1 MYQQLLERLRTGEIS
16 KGEFVQLLYEAF
28 RTEGSFSDPIA
39 VADRWMEMNLTKEE
53 RDAPDS
59 YHVPG
64 RGQYPRDTVADVP
77 PPGRAATTPWGETV
91 AGRPTQ
97 PQAFRRFLSLSP
109 FAQSPALSQA
119 ASALY
124 PLAQTQFGLQPPI
137 GGAGGAGEF
146 GDFLSGGNFLRGAGL
161 ANRLSR
167 LAGILPGITYDVE
180 GNPVP
185 GFLPEENPLGAAL
198 GERFG
203 TPAGAFEAFSLPT
216 IQQATGVGRDL
227 LTNAFNRFQTRW
239 MAQNPNASAEQVAR
253 LFRYGL

>member
-1 MYQQLLERLRTGEIS
+1 MYERLLARFRAGEMS
-16 KGEFVQLLYEAF
+16 KGEFLQLLYEAF

-39 VADRWMEMNLTKEE
+39 VADRWMEMNLSEEE
-53 RDAPDS
+53 RDAPDT

-64 RGQYPRDTVADVP
+64 RGLTPSVADVP
-77 PPGRAATTPWGETV
+77 IPGQAATTPWGETV

-124 PLAQTQFGLQPPI
+124 PLAQTQFGLQPPVA
-137 GGAGGAGEF
+137 GAGGAGEF
-146 GDFLSGGNFLRGAGL
+146 GDFLSGGRFLRGAGL
-161 ANRLSR
+161 ANRLSQ
-167 LAGILPGITYDVE
+167 LAGILPQITYDVE

>member
-1 MYQQLLERLRTGEIS
+1 MYERLLARFRAGEMS
-16 KGEFVQLLYEAF
+16 KGEFLQLLYEAF
-28 RTEGSFSDPIA
+28 EGEGSWVNPRE
-39 VADRWMEMNLTKEE
+39 VADRWISMNLSEEE
-53 RDAPDS
+53 RDAPDT

-64 RGQYPRDTVADVP
+64 GVLAPPVAGVP
-77 PPGRAATTPWGETV
+77 PPGQAATTPWGETV

-137 GGAGGAGEF
+137 GGEGAGQF
-146 GDFLSGGNFLRGAGL
+146 GDFLSGGNFLRGDAL
-161 ANRLSR
+161 QNRLNT
-167 LAGILPGITYDVE
+167 LAGILPQLSYDPE

-185 GFLPEENPLGAAL
+185 GFLPETDPMGAAL

-203 TPAGAFEAFSLPT
+203 TPGGAFEAFSLPT

-239 MAQNPNASAEQVAR
+239 QAQNPNASAAQVAR

>member
-1 MYQQLLERLRTGEIS
+1 MYQQLLSRFRAGEMS
-16 KGEFVQLLYEAF
+16 KGEFLDLLFAAF
-28 RTEGSFSDPIA
+28 EESGSWGANSRT
-39 VADRWMEMNLTKEE
+39 VADAWIKRNMTPEE
-53 RDAPDS
+53 QEATED
-59 YHVPG
+59 YHIAGGVTE
-64 RGQYPRDTVADVP
+64 TVADVP
-77 PPGRAATTPWGETV
+77 IPGQAMTTPWGETV
-91 AGRPTQ
+91 SGRPTQ

-137 GGAGGAGEF
+137 SGEGAGQF
-146 GDFLSGGNFLRGAGL
+146 GDFLSGGNFLRGDAL
-161 ANRLSR
+161 QNRLNT
-167 LAGILPGITYDVE
+167 LAGILPQLTYDPE

-185 GFLPEENPLGAAL
+185 GFLPETDPMGAAL

-203 TPAGAFEAFSLPT
+203 TPGGAFEAFSLPT

-239 MAQNPNASAEQVAR
+239 QAQNPNASAADVAR